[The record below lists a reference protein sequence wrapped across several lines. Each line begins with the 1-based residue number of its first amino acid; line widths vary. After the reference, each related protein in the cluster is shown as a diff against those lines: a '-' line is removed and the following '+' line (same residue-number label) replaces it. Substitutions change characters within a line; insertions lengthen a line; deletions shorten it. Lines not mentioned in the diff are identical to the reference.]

1 MEWQKMYE
9 IYNEHGRIAVKQL
22 YNKYRN
28 AYKTMAMDFNDVQQE
43 CLLVFWNI
51 SQKINLDD
59 IKDNLKAFVESVVR
73 KNMFMILRKN
83 DYQLKL
89 NLKISDFIDWGNSY
103 DINFETDFID
113 ECFKNAE
120 INNITISET
129 EFKDSLGDYLFSKG
143 IKNNFSAQEFQIMY
157 LRLFF
162 NYTWRELESLI
173 SLHFTNIRL
182 IYEKAKKK
190 LNLSLQK

>member
-51 SQKINLDD
+51 SQKMDLDD

-129 EFKDSLGDYLFSKG
+129 EFKDSLSDYLISENIDNLTEKEYYVLYN
-143 IKNNFSAQEFQIMY
+143 K
-157 LRLFF
+157 LFF
-162 NYTWRELESLI
+162 NYTWRELGEKL
-173 SLHFTNIRL
+173 LMPFTTAQD
-182 IYEKAKKK
+182 IYDRTKKK
-190 LNLSLQK
+190 LKSFVQK